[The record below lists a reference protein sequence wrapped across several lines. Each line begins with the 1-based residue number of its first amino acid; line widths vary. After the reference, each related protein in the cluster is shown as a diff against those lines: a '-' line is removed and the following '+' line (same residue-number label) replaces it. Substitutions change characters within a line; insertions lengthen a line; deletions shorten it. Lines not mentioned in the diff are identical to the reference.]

1 MYSKKTN
8 NIQVTVAPKY
18 LEDQSAPEEGH
29 YVWAYHVK
37 IENQGNRTIQ
47 LLSRYW
53 KITDG
58 NGVTQEIE
66 GEGVVGE
73 QPLLAPGESYE
84 YTSGAPL
91 PTPGGIMVGAYHMT
105 DASGSAFTVDIPA
118 FSLDSPYQNLV
129 LH

>member
-1 MYSKKTN
+1 MYSKTTH
-8 NIQVTVAPKY
+8 NIQVTVEPTY
-18 LEDQSAPEEGH
+18 LDDQSAPEDGR
-29 YVWAYHVK
+29 YIWSYHVR
-37 IENQGNRTIQ
+37 IENKGGETIQ

-58 NGVTQEIE
+58 NGVTQEVE

-73 QPLLAPGESYE
+73 QPLLYPGDSYE

-91 PTPGGIMVGAYHMT
+91 PTPGGIMVGAYQVE
-105 DASGSAFTVDIPA
+105 SGDGEAFTVDIPA
-118 FSLDSPYQNLV
+118 FSLDSPYQSLV